1 MSICSVCGEMIP
13 LKDGQV
19 HDGKFYCQDCF
30 EDEFTICD
38 ICGEVVHQ
46 YDSRHIDGYGVV
58 CDTCYEED
66 FFICNG
72 CDEILHR
79 DDILWGCDDNP
90 YCEDCWC
97 ERFTTCYDC
106 GETIWQEDSYYDVD
120 TGYSYCEYCYSRLVP
135 QTIYSYHNS
144 RVEYIPR
151 YLNDEDRNQHFR
163 ELYGLELEITGS
175 CSTAKE
181 FKDIIGDNGVLMY
194 DSSVDGYEFVS
205 MPISREYFY
214 KEFIPTMSRGL
225 QYLRDND
232 CSGHNGGGIHIH
244 FKELKG
250 GLEVANMTQIL
261 YGDEADKAIWL
272 KISQRNKYAMNNWC
286 SMNYTEYTPKEIVE
300 WGYKYP
306 NGSGNHGTALNYDYR
321 TETHELRIFNSNLRI
336 ERVIKNMECLFAL
349 EDYVKQQT
357 ELVCTTKGYLQ
368 FVLDNADKY
377 KTLVGFLVE
386 KNILDMAERMYS
398 DFRVPSAIKQAEMLL
413 DSIDASDLMASEV

>member
-19 HDGKFYCQDCF
+19 YNGRFYCLECF
-30 EDEFTICD
+30 DEEFTTCD
-38 ICGEVVHQ
+38 ICGEIVHN
-46 YDSRHIDGYGVV
+46 YDSRYIDGYGVV
-58 CDTCYEED
+58 CDSCYQKE
-66 FFICNG
+66 FYICNG
-72 CDEILHR
+72 CDEILHI
-79 DDILWGCDDNP
+79 DDVYWGCDDKP

-97 ERFTTCYDC
+97 ERFTTCNHCD
-106 GETIWQEDSYYDVD
+106 ETIWQEDSYYDED
-120 TGYSYCEYCYSRLVP
+120 TGYTYCEYCYSNIRP

-151 YLNDEDRNQHFR
+151 YLNDEDRNQHYR

-175 CSTAKE
+175 TSTAEE
-181 FKDIIGDNGVLMY
+181 FKNIIGDNGVLMY

-214 KEFIPTMSRGL
+214 KEFIPTMTKGL

-232 CSGHNGGGIHIH
+232 CSGHGGGGIHIH
-244 FKELKG
+244 FKELKA

-272 KISQRNKYAMNNWC
+272 KISQRNKSAMRSWC
-286 SMNYTEYTPKEIVE
+286 SMDYTEYTPKEIID

-306 NGSGNHGTALNYDYR
+306 NGSGNHSTALNYDYR

-386 KNILDMAERMYS
+386 KNILDMAEKMYS
-398 DFRVPSAIKQAEMLL
+398 NFRVPSAIKQAEMLL

>member
-1 MSICSVCGEMIP
+1 MSICKICGEMIP

-19 HDGKFYCQDCF
+19 YDGEFYCQDCF
-30 EDEFTICD
+30 DEEFTTCD
-38 ICGEVVHQ
+38 ICGVVVPRDECRYSDSYGMICDSCFDEEFYRCECCSEIIHQ
-46 YDSRHIDGYGVV
+46 DDVYWGA
-58 CDTCYEED
+58 
-66 FFICNG
+66 
-72 CDEILHR
+72 DEL
-79 DDILWGCDDNP
+79 P
-90 YCEDCWC
+90 YCEECWYD
-97 ERFTTCYDC
+97 RFTTCDNCSEVIYRD
-106 GETIWQEDSYYDVD
+106 DAYYDED
-120 TGYSYCEYCYSRLVP
+120 DEQYLCEYCYNNKRP
-135 QTIYSYHNS
+135 KTIYSYHAS
-144 RVEYIPR
+144 QVEYIPR
-151 YLNDEDRNQHFR
+151 YLNDEDRNTHFR

-175 CSTAKE
+175 TDTAEE
-181 FKDIIGDNGVLMY
+181 FKSIIGDNGVLMY

-214 KEFIPTMSRGL
+214 NEFIPTMTKGL
-225 QYLRDND
+225 QYLKDND
-232 CSGHNGGGIHIH
+232 CTGHGGGGIHIH

-250 GLEVANMTQIL
+250 GMEVANMTQIL

-272 KISQRNKYAMNNWC
+272 KISQRNKYSMNSWC
-286 SMNYTEYTPKEIVE
+286 SMNHTEYTPQEIVT

-368 FVLDNADKY
+368 FVLNNADKY

-386 KNILDMAERMYS
+386 KNILDMAEKFYT
-398 DFRVPSAIKQAEMLL
+398 DFRVPSAIRQAEMLL